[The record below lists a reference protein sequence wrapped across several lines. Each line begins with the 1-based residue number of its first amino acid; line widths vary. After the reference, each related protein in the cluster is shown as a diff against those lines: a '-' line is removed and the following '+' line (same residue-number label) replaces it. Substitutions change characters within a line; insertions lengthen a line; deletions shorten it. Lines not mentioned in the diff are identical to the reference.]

1 MKKVFLLL
9 VVAFISLMSST
20 AVFASDYYIE
30 SYDLAIE
37 VGNNAVHKVQE
48 KLDFIFQSPRHGFY
62 REIPYD
68 YTSYKGIE
76 ARITN
81 LQCSEPFE
89 TEWEGGYLVMQ
100 IGSADT
106 TVYGRKSYTI
116 SYDYDLY
123 ADTNDLY
130 DEFYFNLLGSYW
142 ECPVQEVS
150 FSVLIPYVEGYNLSE
165 ILQDNVW
172 LTRGK
177 YGSTSTS
184 NIEYTVDILS
194 DGSAVICG
202 RASNFKPYESLTLR
216 VQLPNNW
223 YKNARTPWDYRNI
236 FAIINP
242 IISVLL
248 LALVAWVWMRYGRD
262 PVPIVLARF
271 EAPDD
276 LSPLLVGYLSDKVA
290 NDKDIISML
299 FYWAD
304 KGLLS
309 ITEEKK
315 DKFSFKKLKEIEQYA
330 IENSTNIPYF
340 EVQLFNGFF
349 KNCAVGESVNFKD
362 LEKSNFFECMAN
374 VKARVPSFFKKERSL
389 TSPKSEI
396 LAAVFAFVAVVPLLL
411 FFFRLSLCE
420 FPNDISYIVLVLAVI
435 LPSLNAG
442 IFHLLFRKWYIR
454 TSNVI
459 PVIFSIGISVL
470 GLMVLSAVG
479 TSVVGDAGMVQASV
493 AVVSSALISFFASI
507 MPRRSPYGNKMLEE
521 VLGYREFIEKV
532 ELSVLR
538 MLIDDDPMLYYHVL
552 SYAIVLGLENSWAD
566 KFKEITIPPASWYCG
581 PSAFDAYY
589 ISRMA
594 SRMAH
599 VMPASIVPKTS
610 SSPNPG
616 LHVGGSSFGGSGFSG
631 GGFGGG
637 GGRAW

>member
-1 MKKVFLLL
+1 MKKVFLVFI
-9 VVAFISLMSST
+9 VVFVSLMSSM

-30 SYDLAIE
+30 SYNLAIE
-37 VGNNAVHKVQE
+37 VGNNAVHKIQE
-48 KLDFIFQSPRHGFY
+48 KIDFVFQTPRHGFY

-68 YTSYKGIE
+68 YTSYNGVE
-76 ARITN
+76 ASVTN

-89 TEWEGGYLVMQ
+89 TEHENGYLVMQ

-106 TVYGRKSYTI
+106 TVYGSKSYTI

-123 ADTNDLY
+123 ADTNDGY
-130 DEFYFNLLGSYW
+130 DEFYFNLLGGGW
-142 ECPVQEVS
+142 ECPVLEFS
-150 FSVLIPYVEGYNLSE
+150 FSVLIPYVPGYDLSE

-172 LTRGK
+172 ISRGA
-177 YGSTSTS
+177 YGSTSVVKYS
-184 NIEYTVDILS
+184 VKFLS
-194 DGSAVICG
+194 DGSALIWG
-202 RASNFKPYESLTLR
+202 SASNFSPYEALTLR
-216 VQLPNNW
+216 VQLPDSW
-223 YKNARTPWDYRNI
+223 YKNAHTPWDYRNI
-236 FAIINP
+236 FAIITP
-242 IISVLL
+242 VVSLL
-248 LALVAWVWMRYGRD
+248 LLVLAAWVWIQYGRD

-271 EAPDD
+271 EAPEG
-276 LSPLLVGYLSDKVA
+276 LSPLLVGYLADKVA

-309 ITEEKK
+309 ITEEEK

-330 IENSTNIPYF
+330 IESSTNIPFF

-349 KNCAVGESVNFKD
+349 KHCAVGESVDFKD
-362 LEKSNFFECMAN
+362 LEKSNFFECMTN
-374 VKARVPSFFKKERSL
+374 VKARVPSFFKKEKSL
-389 TSPKSEI
+389 TSPKSEV
-396 LAAVFAFVAVVPLLL
+396 LAAIFAFIATIPLLC

-420 FPNDISYIVLVLAVI
+420 FPPDVSYIALGIAII
-435 LPSLNAG
+435 LPLLNAG
-442 IFHLLFRKWYIR
+442 VFHLLFRKWYIR

-459 PVIFSIGISVL
+459 SVIFSIVVSVL
-470 GLMVLSAVG
+470 GLMILSAVG
-479 TSVVGDAGMVQASV
+479 TAVVGDAVMVQAIV
-493 AVVSSALISFFASI
+493 AVVSSALISLLASI
-507 MPRRSPYGNKMLEE
+507 MPRRSAYGNKMLEQ

-538 MLIDDDPMLYYHVL
+538 MLINDDPLLYYHVL
-552 SYAIVLGLENSWAD
+552 SYAVVLGLENSWAD
-566 KFKEITIPPASWYCG
+566 KFKEITIPPASWYNG

-599 VMPASIVPKTS
+599 VVPASIIPKTS

-616 LHVGGSSFGGSGFSG
+616 SRVGGSSFGGSGFAG